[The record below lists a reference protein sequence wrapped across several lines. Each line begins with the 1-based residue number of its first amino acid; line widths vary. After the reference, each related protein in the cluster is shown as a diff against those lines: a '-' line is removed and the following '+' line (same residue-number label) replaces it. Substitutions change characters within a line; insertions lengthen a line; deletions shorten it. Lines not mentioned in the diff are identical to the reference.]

1 MAKKKKKK
9 KAEHYRTGQYVKP
22 KRTGKV
28 TTNLSQEEW
37 EIDTSKPI
45 TSRTGV
51 IGHKKKL
58 KKKGE
63 LYPKVKI
70 EDLPTSRKQR
80 LTAKERKELIGMGV
94 DPGDIKATVE
104 EKKVARVKQRAG
116 DQVKKEKKVSAGD
129 RRGPHFRDP
138 VTGKVPDSDDL
149 WSLRHGEGAPK
160 ETDEQRT
167 ARLKRERAKKAKY
180 EAEHRKP
187 YTLEEI
193 GKKGFKNRAM
203 KEEYERGLKREQF
216 LKGVTTPPRKPRNVL
231 EAITDKNVL
240 PAIIDERTEGY
251 AGMKK
256 GGSTRRKTGGALGTG
271 AALRGYGKGYK
282 KGGTI

>member
-28 TTNLSQEEW
+28 TTNLSQEDW
-37 EIDTSKPI
+37 ETDTSKPI

-51 IGHKKKL
+51 IGHQKKL

-94 DPGDIKATVE
+94 DPDDIKATVE
-104 EKKVARVKQRAG
+104 EKKVARAKQRAE
-116 DQVKKEKKVSAGD
+116 DAKDKARDFPLQKEREKE
-129 RRGPHFRDP
+129 
-138 VTGKVPDSDDL
+138 L
-149 WSLRHGEGAPK
+149 QQELR
-160 ETDEQRT
+160 Q
-167 ARLKRERAKKAKY
+167 
-180 EAEHRKP
+180 
-187 YTLEEI
+187 
-193 GKKGFKNRAM
+193 
-203 KEEYERGLKREQF
+203 ERGLSDPNLAAKTGGTIKR
-216 LKGVTTPPRKPRNVL
+216 K
-231 EAITDKNVL
+231 
-240 PAIIDERTEGY
+240 
-251 AGMKK
+251 
-256 GGSTRRKTGGALGTG
+256 SGGALGTG

>member
-37 EIDTSKPI
+37 ETDTSKPI
-45 TSRTGV
+45 SSRTGV
-51 IGHKKKL
+51 IGHQKKL
-58 KKKGE
+58 KKK
-63 LYPKVKI
+63 K
-70 EDLPTSRKQR
+70 
-80 LTAKERKELIGMGV
+80 
-94 DPGDIKATVE
+94 TVS
-104 EKKVARVKQRAG
+104 AG

-240 PAIIDERTEGY
+240 SAIDKKPSGV
-251 AGMKK
+251 KK
-256 GGSTRRKTGGALGTG
+256 GPNWHRKTGGALGTG

>member
-37 EIDTSKPI
+37 ETDTSKPI
-45 TSRTGV
+45 SSRTGV
-51 IGHKKKL
+51 IGQQKKL
-58 KKKGE
+58 KKK
-63 LYPKVKI
+63 K
-70 EDLPTSRKQR
+70 T
-80 LTAKERKELIGMGV
+80 
-94 DPGDIKATVE
+94 
-104 EKKVARVKQRAG
+104 
-116 DQVKKEKKVSAGD
+116 VSAGD

-138 VTGKVPDSDDL
+138 VTGKVPDYDEL
-149 WSLRHGEGAPK
+149 WSLRTGEGAPK

-193 GKKGFKNRAM
+193 GKEGFKNRAM
-203 KEEYERGLKREQF
+203 KEEYERGLKREQR

-231 EAITDKNVL
+231 KAITDPNVL